1 MRGWRRWEDWT
12 VVVVGLIMALTPLW
26 SAAMGDSVP
35 MLITAGALLFVVGM
49 INLAGPNLYGI
60 EIGQLLAAGIAIIL
74 PWLGNFAGSNIPAMT
89 AWIGGGIA
97 VIATVLAMKPSIDS
111 SHRLQH
117 HHG

>member
-26 SAAMGDSVP
+26 STAMGDSVP

-60 EIGQLLAAGIAIIL
+60 EIGQLLAAGIAIML

-97 VIATVLAMKPSIDS
+97 VIATVLAMKPSVDA
-111 SHRLQH
+111 SHRLARQ
-117 HHG
+117 

>member
-12 VVVVGLIMALTPLW
+12 VVVIGLIMALTPLW
-26 SAAMGDSVP
+26 SEAMGNSVS

-60 EIGQLLAAGIAIIL
+60 EIGQLLAGVIAIIL
-74 PWLGNFAGSNIPAMT
+74 PGLGGFAGFNISSMT
-89 AWIGGGIA
+89 AWIGGGLA
-97 VIATVLAMKPSIDS
+97 VVATLFAMKPSVES

-117 HHG
+117 NNG

>member
-1 MRGWRRWEDWT
+1 
-12 VVVVGLIMALTPLW
+12 MALTPLW
-26 SAAMGDSVP
+26 STAMGDSVP

-60 EIGQLLAAGIAIIL
+60 EIGQLLAAGIAIML

-97 VIATVLAMKPSIDS
+97 VIATVLAMKPSVDA
-111 SHRLQH
+111 SHRLARQ
-117 HHG
+117 